1 MDIDVYKLR
10 CSTSI
15 ADCSLLTLKFGNM
28 LLFDGL
34 KLYFEF
40 LEHDCSLHGLLV

>member
-15 ADCSLLTLKFGNM
+15 ADCSLLTLKFGNIHLTVTLIF
-28 LLFDGL
+28 LLNMYLPIIFR
-34 KLYFEF
+34 
-40 LEHDCSLHGLLV
+40 SLLS

>member
-15 ADCSLLTLKFGNM
+15 ADCSLLTLKFGNIHLPVTLI
-28 LLFDGL
+28 LLLNTYLPIIFR
-34 KLYFEF
+34 
-40 LEHDCSLHGLLV
+40 SLLS